1 MDSISI
7 RVESSL
13 QALMAE
19 QAVAMAKQLEA
30 ASQAAPDGKVLSRLE
45 QLAVEQGREF
55 TRKSLEAALQV
66 EAETVEKN
74 ERRSDELPV

>member
-7 RVESSL
+7 RVESPL

-30 ASQAAPDGKVLSRLE
+30 TSREAPDGKVLSRLE
-45 QLAVEQGREF
+45 RLAITQGRELI
-55 TRKSLEAALQV
+55 RKSLEAALQA
-66 EAETVEKN
+66 EAEAVEKK
-74 ERRSDELPV
+74 RMTR

>member
-7 RVESSL
+7 RVGSSL

-55 TRKSLEAALQV
+55 TRKSLEAALQAEG
-66 EAETVEKN
+66 EAVEKK
-74 ERRSDELPV
+74 RTTK

>member
-1 MDSISI
+1 MDAISI

-19 QAVAMAKQLEA
+19 QAAAMAKQLEA

-55 TRKSLEAALQV
+55 TRKSLEAALQA
-66 EAETVEKN
+66 EAEAVEKK
-74 ERRSDELPV
+74 RTAK

>member
-1 MDSISI
+1 MDAISI

-55 TRKSLEAALQV
+55 TRKSLEAALQA
-66 EAETVEKN
+66 EAEAVEKK
-74 ERRSDELPV
+74 RTAK

>member
-1 MDSISI
+1 MDSVSI
-7 RVESSL
+7 RVESPL

-45 QLAVEQGREF
+45 RLAVDQGREF
-55 TRKSLEAALQV
+55 TRKALQAALPA
-66 EAETVEKN
+66 EAEAVEKK
-74 ERRSDELPV
+74 RTTG

>member
-1 MDSISI
+1 MDAISI

-55 TRKSLEAALQV
+55 TRKSLEAALQA
-66 EAETVEKN
+66 EAEAVEKK
-74 ERRSDELPV
+74 RTTK

>member
-1 MDSISI
+1 MDAISI
-7 RVESSL
+7 RVKSSL

-55 TRKSLEAALQV
+55 TRKSLEAALQA
-66 EAETVEKN
+66 EAEAVEKK
-74 ERRSDELPV
+74 RTTK

>member
-7 RVESSL
+7 RVESPL

-30 ASQAAPDGKVLSRLE
+30 ASQAAPDGTVLSRLE

-55 TRKSLEAALQV
+55 TRKTLEAALQA
-66 EAETVEKN
+66 EAEAVEKK
-74 ERRSDELPV
+74 RTTK

>member
-1 MDSISI
+1 MMDSVSI
-7 RVESSL
+7 RVESPL

-45 QLAVEQGREF
+45 RLAVDQGREF
-55 TRKSLEAALQV
+55 TRKALQAALQA
-66 EAETVEKN
+66 EAEAVEKK
-74 ERRSDELPV
+74 RTTG

>member
-19 QAVAMAKQLEA
+19 QAVAMARQLEA
-30 ASQAAPDGKVLSRLE
+30 ASQAAPDGKVLSCLE

-55 TRKSLEAALQV
+55 TRKSLEAALQA
-66 EAETVEKN
+66 EAETVEKK
-74 ERRSDELPV
+74 RTTG

>member
-1 MDSISI
+1 MDAISI

-55 TRKSLEAALQV
+55 TRKSLEAALQAAA
-66 EAETVEKN
+66 EAVEKK
-74 ERRSDELPV
+74 RTAK

>member
-30 ASQAAPDGKVLSRLE
+30 ASHAAPDGKVLSRLE

-55 TRKSLEAALQV
+55 TRKSLEAALQA
-66 EAETVEKN
+66 EAETVEKK
-74 ERRSDELPV
+74 RTTK

>member
-1 MDSISI
+1 MMDSVSI
-7 RVESSL
+7 RVESPL

-45 QLAVEQGREF
+45 RLAVDQGREF
-55 TRKSLEAALQV
+55 TRKALEAALQA
-66 EAETVEKN
+66 EAAAVEKK
-74 ERRSDELPV
+74 RTTG